1 MKKKHIRNF
10 LILTTLT
17 SINIYG
23 INKVISFS
31 SSLKNFLKSDKG
43 KFYNWRYGNIY
54 YTKNGKG
61 TPLLLIHDLNPASS
75 DYEWHK
81 IVKQL
86 SKHHTVYTLDLL
98 GCGRSDKPN
107 ITYTNFL
114 YVQLITDFVKNII
127 GTETNV
133 ITTGESSSF
142 TLMACN
148 MNPECF
154 NKIIAINPT
163 DLSDLCKMPD
173 KQKNTLKYL
182 IDLPI
187 IGTFFYNLI
196 FSKRNIEYVLSRKYF
211 SKNQTISTTTT
222 EYYYESAHLGESR
235 GKYLLSSIMANYT
248 NINIVHALKK
258 IHNDIFL
265 IGSSENENMQNV
277 VDSYTYYNPSI
288 ESTYIFDSKYL
299 PQLEQAEK
307 LLQIIN
313 SYLL

>member
-10 LILTTLT
+10 LVLTTLT
-17 SINIYG
+17 SISIYG
-23 INKVISFS
+23 INKAISFS

-61 TPLLLIHDLNPASS
+61 SPLLLIHDLNPASS

-81 IVKQL
+81 ITKQL
-86 SKHHTVYTLDLL
+86 SKYHTVYTLDLL

-114 YVQLITDFVKNII
+114 YVQLITDFIKNII
-127 GTETNV
+127 GKETDI

-154 NKIIAINPT
+154 DKIIAINPSE
-163 DLSDLCKMPD
+163 LSKLCKMPD
-173 KQKNTLKYL
+173 KQRNALKYL

-196 FSKRNIEYVLSRKYF
+196 YQKRNIENTF
-211 SKNQTISTTTT
+211 SKEYLSKGQAVSTTTI

-235 GKYLLSSIMANYT
+235 GKYLMSSIMANYT
-248 NINIVHALKK
+248 NINIIHALKK
-258 IHNDIFL
+258 IRNEIYL
-265 IGSSENENMQNV
+265 IGGSEKEGIENIMETYV
-277 VDSYTYYNPSI
+277 YYNHSI
-288 ESTYIFDSKYL
+288 NTAYIPESKYL
-299 PQLEQAEK
+299 PQIERAEK

-313 SYLL
+313 SYLN